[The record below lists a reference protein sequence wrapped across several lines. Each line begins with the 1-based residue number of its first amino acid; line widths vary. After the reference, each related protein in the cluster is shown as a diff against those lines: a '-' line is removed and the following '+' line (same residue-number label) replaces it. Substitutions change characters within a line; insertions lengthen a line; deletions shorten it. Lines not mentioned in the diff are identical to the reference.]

1 VKHLEDGRWNYGQP
15 EAWISEPSH
24 WQLVKEAEMLT
35 ELWKQRDLK
44 VRGICFWH
52 LLAIDRT

>member
-1 VKHLEDGRWNYGQP
+1 MKHLEDGRWNYGQP
-15 EAWISEPSH
+15 EAWISERSH

-44 VRGICFWH
+44 EPGIRFWLKIEH
-52 LLAIDRT
+52 DRT